1 MKIAQLINY
10 VDIFYKLASEMGD
23 SDIELSDL
31 KKNQLSVIENEQLGK
46 LVPNSQFSY
55 IDPEKWT
62 TMRDYLVANSLK
74 SNPKLNKE
82 LTAYTPGET
91 LKLLNHPKIKEW
103 FNKMRNFRIPDNYK
117 VIVLVPCAKTKPWG
131 FTRPKRSNLY
141 NAYNNILEMAKEGKL
156 SINGDIYFVT
166 ISEPLGVVPQDFWDE
181 FPQYDNP
188 GLFKDPV
195 MRSGLFTRDY
205 PNTPLG
211 KKQII
216 PFDEGAYSTAIK
228 TLGVEIGTFINN
240 NNKPGRVFVSFVD
253 DHSGKIKTTHSE
265 MLDHANIEEVIP
277 NENRFTKPPGRT
289 SRDKTKPIDHLLN
302 HLSVLKF

>member
-1 MKIAQLINY
+1 
-10 VDIFYKLASEMGD
+10 MGD
-23 SDIELSDL
+23 SDIELSALEENQLSDL
-31 KKNQLSVIENEQLGK
+31 EKNQLGTSRPGSKFPYVH
-46 LVPNSQFSY
+46 P
-55 IDPEKWT
+55 DKWSDF
-62 TMRDYLVANSLK
+62 RKFLALK
-74 SNPKLNKE
+74 SKRSNPQLNEE

-131 FTRPKRSNLY
+131 FDRPKRSDTY
-141 NAYNNILEMAKEGKL
+141 NAYHDILEMAKDGKL

-195 MRSGLFTRDY
+195 MRSGLFTSDY

-228 TLGVEIGTFINN
+228 TLGVEIGAFMN
-240 NNKPGRVFVSFVD
+240 NNKMPGRVFVSFLE

-265 MLDHANIEEVIP
+265 MLDHANML
-277 NENRFTKPPGRT
+277 NEQDEQVLSAEHRFPKPAGKT
-289 SRDKTKPIDHLLN
+289 SRTTPRTTPKEHYLKY
-302 HLSVLKF
+302 LSNLKF